1 MASGGDHSDE
11 FIHQVAIK
19 LSRAMVMLNPAISV
33 NPNDLLAR
41 NVINMAQDNEAVE
54 QFMKGLLSVLASL
67 HRCSQRPTFSCQ
79 IFWQVSRLLLV

>member
-1 MASGGDHSDE
+1 MASSGDHSDE
-11 FIHQVAIK
+11 FVHQVAIN

-54 QFMKGLLSVLASL
+54 QFMKGLLSGLASPPSEL
-67 HRCSQRPTFSCQ
+67 TKSHFSCQ
-79 IFWQVSRLLLV
+79 IFRQVPRLLLV